1 MQEGCSVNSN
11 LKETFVN
18 KRIFKDPMFYLKN
31 FEEIVSGAAL
41 VVTISV
47 IVFNVFMRYSLN
59 KSFNWAEETA
69 TIAFAWVVFIGASA
83 CFKRNMHIGIDVIV
97 NLFPSPLRKKL
108 ELVMMLFQTLL
119 IGILTYL
126 SIVFS
131 ISAWDKPTAVL
142 LISYTWVD
150 ISASIGFGLMFFH
163 SIMDL
168 KNRFRKEARQ

>member
-1 MQEGCSVNSN
+1 MNSN
-11 LKETFVN
+11 LKDAFVN
-18 KRIFKDPMFYLKN
+18 RRIIKDPLFYLKN

-41 VVTISV
+41 VVTIS
-47 IVFNVFMRYSLN
+47 IIIFNVFMRYSFN

-83 CFKRNMHIGIDVIV
+83 CYKRNMHIGIDVIV
-97 NLFPSPLRKKL
+97 NLVPPGLRKKL
-108 ELVMMLFQTLL
+108 DMIMMLFQALL
-119 IGILTYL
+119 IGVLTYL
-126 SIVFS
+126 SIIFS

-168 KNRFRKEARQ
+168 KKKYEKELRR